1 MKLKMSMQ
9 IWSFHFSSKQIYII
23 QPVRTTRVQW
33 NESTCYF
40 FSDFLLDDNSGN
52 VWKIQVWSILDKT
65 GPKWPKNEV
74 FTILFIISFWR
85 LFGIN
90 SNKTY
95 RTATTFL
102 FRTHARHS
110 RVHWSKSLP
119 LQNFPDGL
127 LVLSHLYFFI
137 FWAKISF
144 W

>member
-1 MKLKMSMQ
+1 MKHLKHLEMNILMKLKMSMQ

-74 FTILFIISFWR
+74 FAILFIISFWR

-102 FRTHARHS
+102 FRTHARQ
-110 RVHWSKSLP
+110 KSCIQGFTGLKV
-119 LQNFPDGL
+119 FP
-127 LVLSHLYFFI
+127 S
-137 FWAKISF
+137 KISQMVY
-144 W
+144 

>member
-1 MKLKMSMQ
+1 MKHLKHLEMNILMKLKMSMQ

-74 FTILFIISFWR
+74 FAILFIISFWR

-102 FRTHARHS
+102 FRTCS
-110 RVHWSKSLP
+110 GPMPGKSLA
-119 LQNFPDGL
+119 FKGS
-127 LVLSHLYFFI
+127 LV
-137 FWAKISF
+137 
-144 W
+144 